1 MVIEDL
7 VEMLFFTF
15 LQNLLED
22 NTVMNV
28 KK

>member
-22 NTVMNV
+22 NTAMNV